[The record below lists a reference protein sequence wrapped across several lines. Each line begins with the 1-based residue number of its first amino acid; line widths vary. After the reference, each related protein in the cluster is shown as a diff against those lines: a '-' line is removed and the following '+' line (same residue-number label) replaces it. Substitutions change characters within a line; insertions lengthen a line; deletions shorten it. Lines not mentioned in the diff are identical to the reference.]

1 MALSD
6 LTVFSQWLRVSTIET
21 LQFNYNL
28 FNERSRN
35 ALLLGTNAFPGD
47 FFDQLSFKLMSNFV
61 RDRNPYGT
69 GNLTTKVMQ
78 NIQDTIVKLAK
89 GTYPID
95 FSPAQWN
102 WIQQDPVAA
111 ARSMSEDMSEF
122 VMADMLDMALSAL
135 IGAITNVGSTGAG
148 ALVYDPGTATFA
160 TPHKLA
166 FQDLITGAGLFG
178 DQSQRIVAWVIHS
191 TPMTSMFLA
200 AFNNLTRLF
209 TYGSVQVLQ
218 DPFGRIFIVTD
229 CPALLIQPGNGT
241 TTLPIYATIGLTAGA
256 ASIQQQGDM
265 TENFDTR
272 NGTENISRT
281 YQAEWSYGLGI
292 KGFAWDKTNGGKA
305 PNAAAVAVGT
315 NWDKYVT
322 DKKNTAGVIV
332 LSNG

>member
-28 FNERSRN
+28 FNGASRN

-47 FFDQLSFKLMSNFV
+47 FFDQLSFKLMPNFV

-102 WIQQDPVAA
+102 WIQQDPIAA

-122 VMADMLDMALSAL
+122 VMADMLDMSLSAV
-135 IGAITNVGSTGAG
+135 ISAIRNLGTTGVG
-148 ALVYDPGTATFA
+148 ALTLDLGGTFA
-160 TPHKLA
+160 APKTLT
-166 FQDLITGAGLFG
+166 FQNLITGAGMFG
-178 DQSQRIVAWVIHS
+178 DQQQRIVAWLIHS
-191 TPMTSMFLA
+191 TPMTNMYLA

-209 TYGSVQVLQ
+209 SYGTVQVMQ
-218 DPFGRIFIVTD
+218 DPMGRIFIMTD
-229 CPALLIQPGNGT
+229 SPALIVQAGDGAT
-241 TTLPIYATIGLTAGA
+241 TPPIYATVGLTAGA
-256 ASIQQQGDM
+256 VSIQQQGDM

-292 KGFAWDKTNGGKA
+292 KGFAWDKVNGGKA

-322 DKKNTAGVIV
+322 DKKNTAGVVI

>member
-6 LTVFSQWLRVSTIET
+6 LTVFSQWLRTSTIET
-21 LQFNYNL
+21 LQYNYNL

-47 FFDQLSFKLMSNFV
+47 FFDQLSFKLMTNFV

-69 GNLTTKVMQ
+69 GNLSTKVMQ

-89 GTYPID
+89 GTFPID
-95 FSPAQWN
+95 FSPAQWA
-102 WIQQDPVAA
+102 WIQQDPIAA

-122 VMADMLDMALSAL
+122 VMADMLEMALSAL
-135 IGAITNVGSTGAG
+135 IAAITNVGVGG
-148 ALVYDPGTATFA
+148 GLVYDGTSAVFA
-160 TPHKLA
+160 TPKVQT
-166 FQDLITGAGLFG
+166 FQNLINGAQLFG

-191 TPMTSMFLA
+191 VPMTSMFLA

-209 TYGSVQVLQ
+209 EYGSVQVLQ

-229 CPALLIQPGNGT
+229 APGLVVQAGNGT
-241 TTLPIYATIGLTAGA
+241 TTLPIYATLGLTAGA
-256 ASIQQQGDM
+256 VSIQQQGDM

-281 YQAEWSYGLGI
+281 YQAEWSYGLGL
-292 KGFAWDKTNGGKA
+292 KGFAWDKVNGGKA

-322 DKKNTAGVIV
+322 DKKNTAGIV
-332 LSNG
+332 VLTNG